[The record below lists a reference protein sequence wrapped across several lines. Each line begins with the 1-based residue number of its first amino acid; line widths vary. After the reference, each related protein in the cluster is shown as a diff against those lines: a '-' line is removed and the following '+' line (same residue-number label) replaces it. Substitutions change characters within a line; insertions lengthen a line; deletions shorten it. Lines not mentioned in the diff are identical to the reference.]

1 MGRGDENGAA
11 EARTLGIDPKSG
23 LEVALK
29 SGRFGPYVQ
38 LGNGEKPQRSGIPK
52 GFSPETM
59 DLEKALQLLALP
71 REVGLHPETG
81 KPIMAGFGRF
91 GPYLSH
97 DGAYASLETPED
109 VFTVGLNHAVTL
121 LAERK
126 AKGGRGP
133 RGGQAL
139 KELGAHP
146 GSGAPI
152 KVMKGRYGP
161 YVTDGTVNATLPRDS
176 DPSSV
181 TLEDAVQLI
190 AARVEKGPVKKKARP
205 AKKSS
210 NGEKKAPAKRPAKAA
225 PAKENAAVAAASAA
239 KPKREAATKS

>member
-1 MGRGDENGAA
+1 MGRGDEDGAA
-11 EARTLGIDPKSG
+11 EARALGIDPKSG

-38 LGNGEKPQRSGIPK
+38 LGNGEKPQRSSIPK
-52 GFSPETM
+52 GFSLETM
-59 DLEKALQLLALP
+59 DLEKALRLLSLP

-91 GPYLSH
+91 GPYLSN
-97 DGAYASLETPED
+97 DGAFASLETPED

-146 GSGAPI
+146 QSGAPI

-161 YVTDGTVNATLPRDS
+161 YVTDGSVNATLPRDS
-176 DPSSV
+176 DPMSA
-181 TLEDAVQLI
+181 TLEEAVELL
-190 AARVEKGPVKKKARP
+190 AARAEKGPAKKKGRA
-205 AKKSS
+205 AKKAA
-210 NGEKKAPAKRPAKAA
+210 NGEKKAPAKKPAKA
-225 PAKENAAVAAASAA
+225 PVKDTAVAAAASAV
-239 KPKREAATKS
+239 KPKRKAAVKG